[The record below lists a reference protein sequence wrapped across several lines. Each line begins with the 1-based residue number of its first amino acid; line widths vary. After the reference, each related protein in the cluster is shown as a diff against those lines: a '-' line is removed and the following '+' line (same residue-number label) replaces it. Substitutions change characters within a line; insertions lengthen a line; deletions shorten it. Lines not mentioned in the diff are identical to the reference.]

1 MRTKPIAH
9 IPSPRTGLWM
19 AVAVSCAVLLGAY
32 GFEYIGGLRPCT
44 LCYYQR
50 LPYAL
55 AIILGFAAFLRPALN
70 RPGLAALTL
79 TFMVSA
85 GLGAYHAGVEQKWWP
100 GPQGCSAGGNKAQ
113 SVDALLAELLAT
125 PVVMCDEIPWSLFG
139 LSLAGYNMLISAA
152 LAVFTA
158 AIWYSTQQGRQQ

>member
-1 MRTKPIAH
+1 
-9 IPSPRTGLWM
+9 
-19 AVAVSCAVLLGAY
+19 CAVLLGAY

-79 TFMVSA
+79 TFVVSA

-100 GPQGCSAGGNKAQ
+100 GPQGCS
-113 SVDALLAELLAT
+113 
-125 PVVMCDEIPWSLFG
+125 
-139 LSLAGYNMLISAA
+139 
-152 LAVFTA
+152 
-158 AIWYSTQQGRQQ
+158 

>member
-1 MRTKPIAH
+1 MRTTLTARILT
-9 IPSPRTGLWM
+9 PRTGLWI
-19 AVAVSCAVLLGAY
+19 AIATSCAVLLGAY

-50 LPYAL
+50 LPYAFAIALGL
-55 AIILGFAAFLRPALN
+55 AALLWPAVT

-79 TFMVSA
+79 TYLVSA

-100 GPQGCSAGGNKAQ
+100 GPQGCTAGGSGAQ
-113 SVDALLAELLAT
+113 SVDALLAELLKT

-152 LAVFTA
+152 LAVFVA
-158 AIWYSTQQGRQQ
+158 AIWRSARQGGHL

>member
-1 MRTKPIAH
+1 M
-9 IPSPRTGLWM
+9 
-19 AVAVSCAVLLGAY
+19 LLGAY

-50 LPYAL
+50 LPFAL
-55 AIILGFAAFLRPALN
+55 AVILGLAALLRPALI
-70 RPGLAALTL
+70 RPGLAGLTL
-79 TFMVSA
+79 TFVVSA

-100 GPQGCSAGGNKAQ
+100 GPQGCTSGDGSAQ
-113 SVDALLAELLAT
+113 TVDALLAELLAT

-152 LAVFTA
+152 LAVFIAT
-158 AIWYSTQQGRQQ
+158 IWHRA

>member
-1 MRTKPIAH
+1 MHTDLNTLLPGSRA
-9 IPSPRTGLWM
+9 GLWI
-19 AVAVSCAVLLGAY
+19 AIAASAAILLGAY

-50 LPYAL
+50 LPFAF
-55 AIILGFAAFLRPALN
+55 AIILGFSALLRPVLI

-79 TFMVSA
+79 TFAVSA
-85 GLGAYHAGVEQKWWP
+85 GLGAYHAGVERKWWP
-100 GPQGCSAGGNKAQ
+100 GPQGCTSGGSNAQ
-113 SVDALLAELLAT
+113 TVDALLAELLAT

-152 LAVFTA
+152 LAVFIA
-158 AIWYSTQQGRQQ
+158 AIWHRA